1 MSALSFKTLFA
12 PLSSGV
18 LLVACFSP
26 IFATCTKTQVEAADA
41 RWAKTIDSNEVKQTV
56 NLYASRA
63 VLLATVKNKPITTQQ
78 GRVIYFTQF
87 FKDYPRIQVH
97 YTGEKYIQ
105 IFGDG
110 AVSSG
115 VYTFSG
121 IKEGK
126 HFEVPARYTFVYR
139 ATPNGCELIT
149 HHSSK
154 LPQ

>member
-1 MSALSFKTLFA
+1 MSGLSFKTFFTT
-12 PLSSGV
+12 LSGI
-18 LLVACFSP
+18 LLLAYFSP
-26 IFATCTKTQVEAADA
+26 VFATCTKIQVAAADA
-41 RWAKTIDSNEVKQTV
+41 RWAKAIDSNEVKQTV
-56 NLYASRA
+56 NLYASQA
-63 VLLATVKNKPITTQQ
+63 VLLATIKNKPIVTQQ

-87 FKDYPRIQVH
+87 FRNYPQVKVH

-115 VYTFSG
+115 LYTFSWQ
-121 IKEGK
+121 KDHK
-126 HFEVPARYTFVYR
+126 QFEVPARYTFVYR

-154 LPQ
+154 LPE